1 MKKDEQSKKVNRAK
15 CTNKTK
21 QTELKKRKK
30 FNINFTIVAIILI
43 AIFGICITPK
53 TLQNDTFYT
62 VKIGELIKNNGID
75 MMDHFSWH
83 ENLSYTYPHWLY
95 DFCTYL
101 IYAISGFKGIYI
113 VTCILSALLGIS
125 VFFVNSKTTKSK
137 PISFIITIGVM
148 YALKP
153 YIAAR
158 AQLVTFI
165 LFIWE
170 LYCIERFIENKKIR
184 YAITLVI
191 ISTLIANLHVAT
203 WPFFFILFLPY
214 IAEYIISVVSDIV
227 IYKKTKKLVIKYKM
241 KVAQKN
247 NNIER
252 IKELQIKLNE
262 LEEKNEKI
270 KQKRKDTNKN
280 SYKILLNKNDN
291 VKFLIIVMV
300 ICAFTGLLTPTG
312 DTPYTYLYKTMK
324 GNTTENI
331 SEHQPLT
338 LINNTEAICTLVIL
352 LSILTFTKTKIKL
365 SDLFLVGG
373 LCYLMFSSRRQFSM
387 LVLIGSV
394 VLGRLVVD
402 MITRY
407 SKNGLKDVDDVV
419 KNNLV
424 LVLLTILM
432 GIFSYNSI
440 KPVLNDKFVSEK
452 SYPVSACDFILE
464 NIDLGTAKFYN
475 EYNYGSYML
484 FRGIPVFID
493 SRADLYAPEFS
504 GNKDEDIFS
513 DFINTSSISKYYE
526 DTFEKYNITHV
537 ILGKKSKTNLIINKS
552 HDENYKEIYSDDNF
566 VIYERL
572 NAKK

>member
-1 MKKDEQSKKVNRAK
+1 MKKDEQSKKENKAK
-15 CTNKTK
+15 STNKTK

-43 AIFGICITPK
+43 AIFCVCITPR
-53 TLQNDTFYT
+53 TLQNDTFYSI
-62 VKIGELIKNNGID
+62 KIGELIKNNGID

-95 DFCTYL
+95 DFLTYFIYL
-101 IYAISGFKGIYI
+101 IAGFKSIYI

-184 YAITLVI
+184 YSITLVI

-214 IAEYIISVVSDIV
+214 VAEYIISVVSDIV
-227 IYKKTKKLVIKYKM
+227 IYKKTKKLVIKHKM

-365 SDLFLVGG
+365 SDLFFVGG

-440 KPVLNDKFVSEK
+440 KPVLDDKFVSEK

>member
-227 IYKKTKKLVIKYKM
+227 IYKKTKKLVIKHKM

-352 LSILTFTKTKIKL
+352 ISILTFTKTKIKL
-365 SDLFLVGG
+365 SDLFFAGG

-440 KPVLNDKFVSEK
+440 KPVLDDKFVSEK

-464 NIDLGTAKFYN
+464 NIDLSTAKFYN

-526 DTFEKYNITHV
+526 DTFEKYNISHV

>member
-1 MKKDEQSKKVNRAK
+1 MKKDEQSKKENKAK
-15 CTNKTK
+15 STNKTK

-43 AIFGICITPK
+43 AIFCVCITPR
-53 TLQNDTFYT
+53 TLQNDTFYSI
-62 VKIGELIKNNGID
+62 KIGELIKNNGID

-95 DFCTYL
+95 DFLTYFIYL
-101 IYAISGFKGIYI
+101 IAGFKSIYI

-125 VFFVNSKTTKSK
+125 VFFVNSKATKSK

-227 IYKKTKKLVIKYKM
+227 IYKKTKKLVIKHKM

-300 ICAFTGLLTPTG
+300 ICAFTGLLSPTG

-352 LSILTFTKTKIKL
+352 ISILTFTKTKIKL
-365 SDLFLVGG
+365 SDLFFVGG
-373 LCYLMFSSRRQFSM
+373 LCYLMFTSRRQFSM

-394 VLGRLVVD
+394 VLGRLIVD

-432 GIFSYNSI
+432 AIFSYNSI
-440 KPVLNDKFVSEK
+440 KPVLDDKFVSEK

-566 VIYERL
+566 VIYERI

>member
-1 MKKDEQSKKVNRAK
+1 MKKDEQSKKENKAK
-15 CTNKTK
+15 STNKTK

-43 AIFGICITPK
+43 AIFCVCITPR
-53 TLQNDTFYT
+53 TLQNDTFYSI
-62 VKIGELIKNNGID
+62 KIGELIKNNGID

-95 DFCTYL
+95 DFLTYFIYL
-101 IYAISGFKGIYI
+101 IAGFKSIYI

-125 VFFVNSKTTKSK
+125 VFLVNSKTTKSK

-227 IYKKTKKLVIKYKM
+227 IYKKTKKLVIKHKM

-300 ICAFTGLLTPTG
+300 ICAFTGLLSPTG

-352 LSILTFTKTKIKL
+352 ISILTFTKTKIKL
-365 SDLFLVGG
+365 SDLFFVGG
-373 LCYLMFSSRRQFSM
+373 LCYLMFTSRRQFSM

-394 VLGRLVVD
+394 VLGRLIVD

-432 GIFSYNSI
+432 AIFSYNSI
-440 KPVLNDKFVSEK
+440 KPVLDDKFVSEK

-566 VIYERL
+566 VIYERI

>member
-227 IYKKTKKLVIKYKM
+227 IYKKTKKLVIKHKM

-440 KPVLNDKFVSEK
+440 KPVLDDKFVSEK

>member
-1 MKKDEQSKKVNRAK
+1 MKKDERSKKVNRAK
-15 CTNKTK
+15 STNKTK

-365 SDLFLVGG
+365 SDLFFVGG

-402 MITRY
+402 MITWY

-440 KPVLNDKFVSEK
+440 KPVLDDKFVSEK

-464 NIDLGTAKFYN
+464 NIDLSTAKFYN

-526 DTFEKYNITHV
+526 DTFEKYKITHV

>member
-1 MKKDEQSKKVNRAK
+1 MKKDEQSKKENKAK
-15 CTNKTK
+15 STNKTK

-43 AIFGICITPK
+43 AIFCVCITPR
-53 TLQNDTFYT
+53 TLQNDTFYSI
-62 VKIGELIKNNGID
+62 KIGELIKNNGID

-95 DFCTYL
+95 DFLTYFIYL
-101 IYAISGFKGIYI
+101 IAGFKSIYI

-227 IYKKTKKLVIKYKM
+227 IYKKTKKLVIKHKM

-338 LINNTEAICTLVIL
+338 LINNTEAICILVIL
-352 LSILTFTKTKIKL
+352 ISILTFTKTKIKL
-365 SDLFLVGG
+365 SDLFFAGG

-394 VLGRLVVD
+394 VLGRLIVD

-440 KPVLNDKFVSEK
+440 KPVLDDKFVSEK

>member
-1 MKKDEQSKKVNRAK
+1 MKKDEQSKKENKAK
-15 CTNKTK
+15 STNKTK

-43 AIFGICITPK
+43 AIFCVCITPR
-53 TLQNDTFYT
+53 TLQNDTFYSI
-62 VKIGELIKNNGID
+62 KIGELIKNNGID

-95 DFCTYL
+95 DFLTYFIYL
-101 IYAISGFKGIYI
+101 IAGFKSIYI

-214 IAEYIISVVSDIV
+214 VAEYIISVVSDIV
-227 IYKKTKKLVIKYKM
+227 IYKKTKKLVIKHKM

-365 SDLFLVGG
+365 SDLFFAGG

-394 VLGRLVVD
+394 VLGRLIVD

-440 KPVLNDKFVSEK
+440 KPVLDDKFVSEK

>member
-1 MKKDEQSKKVNRAK
+1 MKKDEQSKKENKAK
-15 CTNKTK
+15 STNKTK

-43 AIFGICITPK
+43 AIFCVCITPR
-53 TLQNDTFYT
+53 TLQNDTFYSI
-62 VKIGELIKNNGID
+62 KIGELIKNNGID

-95 DFCTYL
+95 DFLTYFIYL
-101 IYAISGFKGIYI
+101 IAGFKSIYI

-227 IYKKTKKLVIKYKM
+227 IYKKTKKLVIKHKM

-365 SDLFLVGG
+365 SDLFFVGG

-394 VLGRLVVD
+394 VLGRLIVD

-440 KPVLNDKFVSEK
+440 KPVLDDKFVSEK